1 MGIGELG
8 IGKLGIGKGV
18 TLEHLT
24 RREGYQVSLGA
35 SSGGFAVKQRCV
47 AVLFVAVL
55 TLTLGLGPLAC
66 GGGNGDSG
74 LVEITVG
81 PPTAAP
87 TPIAAVATPTAAPEP
102 TATATAPAATVAA
115 TAPTTAAPA
124 ATVAAPDPTIAAP
137 APTAPPPPTA
147 TPEPAATAPAPD
159 PAATLRDP
167 ALLQYAERHAGG
179 PGAIFAG
186 DAAQL
191 LGLPPHAALMFNLPQ
206 SFYTQASAAALFGL
220 PGGISDH
227 LFIFTSDYYQGLLD
241 KAKLI
246 DPTDLTSSGRSFE
259 IRHVCIDRRLPTC
272 ALVQSYWAPNLERR
286 TNGQVTLS
294 VTSFAEL
301 GPAEPDPLRQVADGS
316 LDMVNIYTG
325 YVAEAYPALE
335 VQSLWGT
342 VGDWETSYLALT
354 DLAPDVDQLV
364 TDRSG
369 GSRTLNR
376 NWFAGSDQWF
386 YSKAP
391 LETVTDFEGK
401 QIGSHSAAMSDFI
414 RGMGGEPVEL
424 DATEI
429 YSAMQIGT
437 VDATVSPALLA
448 VTGRL
453 FEVSDHIAGPVIG
466 FGYTNNVINKDVWNA
481 MPQDLRQIMIEEGA
495 KTELEALRLAPFQ
508 NFVALEANQIAGL
521 RPIPFSEDTLKHINE
536 TVAPEHVLPGWL
548 RRLGYPE
555 RGQQIVDIYNSKS
568 APYTGLRVNADGSI
582 ERVAI
587 TKGPRA
593 E

>member
-1 MGIGELG
+1 M
-8 IGKLGIGKGV
+8 
-18 TLEHLT
+18 
-24 RREGYQVSLGA
+24 
-35 SSGGFAVKQRCV
+35 KQRRA

-55 TLTLGLGPLAC
+55 ALTLALGPLAC
-66 GGGNGDSG
+66 GGGDGDSG

-81 PPTAAP
+81 PATATPTTA
-87 TPIAAVATPTAAPEP
+87 AAVAAPPATAEP
-102 TATATAPAATVAA
+102 TAMG
-115 TAPTTAAPA
+115 TAPTAVAPA
-124 ATVAAPDPTIAAP
+124 ATVAAPAPTTAAPEAAAAP
-137 APTAPPPPTA
+137 APTVPPAATPPPSPPTA
-147 TPEPAATAPAPD
+147 TPEPTATTPVPTATAPVPE
-159 PAATLRDP
+159 PTATPPDP
-167 ALLQYAERHAGG
+167 ALLRYAERHAGG
-179 PGAIFAG
+179 PGAIFVG

-220 PGGISDH
+220 PGGIPGH
-227 LFIFTSDYYQGLLD
+227 LFIFNSDYYQGLLD
-241 KAKLI
+241 KARLT
-246 DPTDLTSSGRSFE
+246 DPTALTSSGQSFE
-259 IRHVCIDRRLPTC
+259 IQHVCIDRRLPTC
-272 ALVQSYWAPNLERR
+272 VLVQSYWAPNLEQR
-286 TNGQVTLS
+286 THGQVRLS

-301 GPAEPDPLRQVADGS
+301 GLAGPDTLSQVADGS

-325 YVAEAYPALE
+325 YVAGAYPALE

-354 DLAPDVDQLV
+354 DLAPDVDRLV
-364 TDRSG
+364 ADLSG
-369 GSRTLNR
+369 GSRVLNR

-386 YSKAP
+386 YSKEP
-391 LETVTDFEGK
+391 LESVADFQGK
-401 QIGSHSAAMSDFI
+401 KIRSHSAAMSDFI

-424 DATEI
+424 DVTEI

-437 VDATVSPALLA
+437 VDATVTTALLG

-466 FGYTNNVINKDVWNA
+466 FGYTNNVINQDVWNR
-481 MPQDLRQIMIEEGA
+481 MPEDLQRIMIEEGA
-495 KTELEALRLAPFQ
+495 KMELEALRLAPFQ
-508 NFVALEANQIAGL
+508 NFVALEANKMAGL
-521 RPIPFSEDTLKHINE
+521 KPTPFSEDTRQHIDA
-536 TVAPEHVLPGWL
+536 TVAPEYVLTGWL

-555 RGQQIVDIYNSKS
+555 RGQEIVDIYNSKS
-568 APYTGLRVNADGSI
+568 APYTGLRVNADGTV

>member
-1 MGIGELG
+1 M
-8 IGKLGIGKGV
+8 
-18 TLEHLT
+18 
-24 RREGYQVSLGA
+24 
-35 SSGGFAVKQRCV
+35 KQRRA

-55 TLTLGLGPLAC
+55 ALTLALGPLAC
-66 GGGNGDSG
+66 GGGDGASG
-74 LVEITVG
+74 MVEITVG
-81 PPTAAP
+81 PATATPTTAAAGAAPTAA
-87 TPIAAVATPTAAPEP
+87 AEP
-102 TATATAPAATVAA
+102 TAMGAAPTAVAPAATVAPPP
-115 TAPTTAAPA
+115 PTTAAPEAA
-124 ATVAAPDPTIAAP
+124 ATP
-137 APTAPPPPTA
+137 APTVPPAATPPPPSPTA
-147 TPEPAATAPAPD
+147 TLEPTATTPAPTTAPAPD
-159 PAATLRDP
+159 PTATPPDP
-167 ALLQYAERHAGG
+167 ALLRYAERHAGG
-179 PGAIFAG
+179 PGAIFVG

-220 PGGISDH
+220 PGGIPSH

-241 KAKLI
+241 KAKLT
-246 DPTDLTSSGRSFE
+246 DPTALTSSGQSFAVQ
-259 IRHVCIDRRLPTC
+259 HVCIDRRLPTC
-272 ALVQSYWAPNLERR
+272 ALVQSYWAPNLEQR
-286 TNGQVTLS
+286 TNGQVRLS

-301 GPAEPDPLRQVADGS
+301 GLAGPDTLSQVADGS

-325 YVAEAYPALE
+325 YVAGAYPALE

-354 DLAPDVDQLV
+354 DLAPDVDRLV
-364 TDRSG
+364 ADLSG
-369 GSRTLNR
+369 GSQVLNR

-386 YSKAP
+386 YSKEP
-391 LETVTDFEGK
+391 LESVADFQGK
-401 QIGSHSAAMSDFI
+401 KIRSHSAAMSDFI

-424 DATEI
+424 DVTEI

-437 VDATVSPALLA
+437 VDTTVTTALLG

-495 KTELEALRLAPFQ
+495 KMELEALRLAPFQ
-508 NFVALEANQIAGL
+508 NFVALEANKMAGL
-521 RPIPFSEDTLKHINE
+521 KPTPFSRDTRQHIDA
-536 TVAPEHVLPGWL
+536 TVAPEYIIPGWL

-555 RGQQIVDIYNSKS
+555 RGQEIVDIYNSKS
-568 APYTGLRVNADGSI
+568 APYTGLRVNADGTV

>member
-1 MGIGELG
+1 M
-8 IGKLGIGKGV
+8 
-18 TLEHLT
+18 
-24 RREGYQVSLGA
+24 
-35 SSGGFAVKQRCV
+35 KQRRA

-55 TLTLGLGPLAC
+55 ALTLALGPLAC
-66 GGGNGDSG
+66 GGEDGDSG
-74 LVEITVG
+74 LAEITVA
-81 PPTAAP
+81 PATAAP
-87 TPIAAVATPTAAPEP
+87 TTTAAVAAPTTAAPEP
-102 TATATAPAATVAA
+102 TAMG
-115 TAPTTAAPA
+115 TAPTAVAPA
-124 ATVAAPDPTIAAP
+124 VTVAPP
-137 APTAPPPPTA
+137 APTADAPEAAATPAPTVPPAATPPPPPTA
-147 TPEPAATAPAPD
+147 TPEPTATTPAPTATAPAPE
-159 PAATLRDP
+159 PTATRPDP
-167 ALLQYAERHAGG
+167 ALLRYAERHAGG

-191 LGLPPHAALMFNLPQ
+191 LGLPPHAALMFDLPQ

-220 PGGISDH
+220 PGGIPSH

-241 KAKLI
+241 RAKLT
-246 DPTDLTSSGRSFE
+246 DPTALTSSGQSFE
-259 IRHVCIDRRLPTC
+259 IQHVCIDRRLPTC
-272 ALVQSYWAPNLERR
+272 ALVQSYWAPNLEQR
-286 TNGQVTLS
+286 TNGQVRLS

-301 GPAEPDPLRQVADGS
+301 GLAGPDTLSQVADGS

-325 YVAEAYPALE
+325 YVAGAYPALE

-354 DLAPDVDQLV
+354 DLAPDVDRLV
-364 TDRSG
+364 ADLSG
-369 GSRTLNR
+369 GSRVLNR

-386 YSKAP
+386 YSKEP
-391 LETVTDFEGK
+391 LESVADFQGK
-401 QIGSHSAAMSDFI
+401 KIRSHSAAMSDFI

-424 DATEI
+424 DVTEI

-437 VDATVSPALLA
+437 VDATVTTALLG

-466 FGYTNNVINKDVWNA
+466 FGYTNNVINQDVWNR
-481 MPQDLRQIMIEEGA
+481 MPEDLQQIMIEEGA
-495 KTELEALRLAPFQ
+495 KMELEALRLAPFQ
-508 NFVALEANQIAGL
+508 NFVALEANKMAGL
-521 RPIPFSEDTLKHINE
+521 KPTPFSEDTRQHIDA
-536 TVAPEHVLPGWL
+536 TVAPEYVLTGWL

-555 RGQQIVDIYNSKS
+555 RGQEIVDIYNSKS
-568 APYTGLRVNADGSI
+568 APYTGLRVNADGTV